1 MLKTIDLKKILSSN
15 DITGLKTAIELGL
28 DMNEAMHPAF
38 PAQPVLYF
46 CNNSRHGSAAGE
58 MLQLL
63 IDAGADLSVRDKFSH
78 NAMYYAV
85 TRGCS
90 EMVNVLK
97 LNGQSILPSCS
108 LLELLA
114 HRPRHPILDQ
124 KQGYKQVLKLL
135 LEESPFLEEKT
146 NDNNPKTALHIAC
159 KNGFSNEIEILL
171 MAGANPNSKDNN
183 GEAPLA
189 YITNYAWR
197 AHIDCLFAIYYLI
210 KCGADLDNLGNNE
223 DSETALAWATM
234 YGGNTLTVVTH
245 LLESG
250 ANPNKENHRGESPLI
265 HAARSD
271 RADIVQALLFFG
283 ANLDHKDS
291 KGKTALD
298 YAIENKRGEVVKI
311 LTG

>member
-1 MLKTIDLKKILSSN
+1 M
-15 DITGLKTAIELGL
+15 
-28 DMNEAMHPAF
+28 PQAF

-46 CNNSRHGSAAGE
+46 CHNSRHGSVAGE

-63 IDAGADLSVRDKFSH
+63 IDSGADFSVTDKFSQ
-78 NAMYYAV
+78 NAMYHAV
-85 TRGCS
+85 TRGGA
-90 EMVNVLK
+90 EMVSVLK
-97 LNGQSILPSCS
+97 HSGQSILPSCS
-108 LLELLA
+108 LLELLS
-114 HRPRHPILDQ
+114 HRPRHPIRDQ

-135 LEESPFLEEKT
+135 LEESPSLEEKT

-197 AHIDCLFAIYYLI
+197 AHIDCLFVIYHLI
-210 KCGADLDNLGNNE
+210 KCGADLDNLGNNK

-250 ANPNKENHRGESPLI
+250 ADPNKENHRGETPLI

-271 RADIVQALLFFG
+271 RADIVQILLYFG
-283 ANLDHKDS
+283 ANLDDKDS
-291 KGKTALD
+291 KGKMALD
-298 YAIENKRGEVVKI
+298 YAIEKKRGEVVKV
-311 LTG
+311 LTSYKAMPDYSLIKAKQSKSK